1 MEIFSLSLGLKQVLS
16 PMALI
21 PSTIRRLYADRLNQI
36 DQFRKNPLKI
46 QQKVLSDILVT
57 AAPTELGRLYGFQS
71 VRSAADFQSRVPVK
85 SYDDYLPL
93 IERLL
98 SGEKDLIWPG
108 SVKWFA
114 KSSGT
119 TSGKSKFIPVTGD
132 SLQKCH
138 YQAARDILAIY
149 CSNYPSTRMFNGKA
163 LTLGG
168 STRINQ
174 AGNNSV
180 YGDLSAVLL
189 SNTPFYIELIR
200 TPKRKI
206 ALIED
211 FEEKLELITRTASK
225 QNVTSFS
232 GVPSWYLTL
241 IKSVLAYT
249 GKSNLLEVWPNLE
262 VFFHGGISFT
272 PYREIYKKFIP
283 GDQMHYMET
292 YNASEGF
299 FGIQDDPGKNDM
311 LLMLDYGI
319 FYEFIP
325 AGKAGSDSPPVL
337 TLGEVKKDV
346 NYAIVISTNGGLWR
360 YLIGDTIVFTET
372 DPYRFRISGRTR
384 HFINAFGEELIA
396 ENAEKALEAA
406 CLGTGAS
413 ILEYTAGPV
422 FMGESSRG
430 THEWLIEFEKE
441 PGDLQKF
448 TRILDEKLKSV
459 NSDYEAKRYKDI
471 NLVMPV
477 VRSVPAGT
485 FTKWL
490 RMKNK
495 LGGQNKVPRLSNT
508 REFIEEL
515 YGFLVF

>member
-1 MEIFSLSLGLKQVLS
+1 MTF
-16 PMALI
+16 I
-21 PSTIRRLYADRLNQI
+21 PTIIRRLYAGRLNQI
-36 DQFRKNPLKI
+36 DDFRKNPVDV
-46 QQKVLSDILVT
+46 QQKVLSDLLAFAST
-57 AAPTELGRLYGFQS
+57 TELGRQYGFSSISS
-71 VRSAADFQSRVPVK
+71 VAAFQSRVPLN
-85 SYDDYLPL
+85 SYEDYLPL
-93 IERLL
+93 VERMRA
-98 SGEKDLIWPG
+98 GEDNVTWPG
-108 SVKWFA
+108 SIRWFA

-119 TSGKSKFIPVTGD
+119 TSTKSKFIPVSRE
-132 SLQKCH
+132 SLYKCH
-138 YQAARDILAIY
+138 FQAAKDILTIY
-149 CSNYPSTRMFNGKA
+149 CSNYPSTRMFSGKA

-189 SNTPFYIELIR
+189 SNSPFYAELIR
-200 TPKRKI
+200 TPEREI

-211 FEEKLELITRTASK
+211 FEKKLELITRITSK

-249 GKSNLLEVWPNLE
+249 GKSSLLDVWPNLE

-272 PYREIYKKFIP
+272 PYREIYKKLIP

-325 AGKAGSDSPPVL
+325 AGAVGSDSSPAL

-360 YLIGDTIVFTET
+360 YLIGDTVVFTET
-372 DPYRFRISGRTR
+372 NPFRFRISGRTK

-396 ENAEKALEAA
+396 ENAEKALENA
-406 CLGTGAS
+406 CRETGAS

-441 PGDLQKF
+441 PDELQKF
-448 TRILDEKLKSV
+448 TRILDDTLKSI

-471 NLVMPV
+471 NLVMPI
-477 VRSVPAGT
+477 VRSVPTGT
-485 FTKWL
+485 FTRWL
-490 RMKNK
+490 KSRNK

-508 REFIEEL
+508 RDFIEEL
-515 YGFLVF
+515 YGFLVI